1 MLKKLLV
8 ALLLVAISS
17 GIAFGVSAIKEWRAY
32 DIEVTGIHIVKH
44 GDNVDISAGYYFLD
58 DTGEVVGGV
67 NLGRFVKA
75 TVPIANLPADLKQA
89 ILTLRSYVRQEVLRG
104 IETP

>member
-1 MLKKLLV
+1 MLKKILV
-8 ALLLVAISS
+8 TLFLIAISS
-17 GIAFGVSAIKEWRAY
+17 GIAFGVNTIKEWRAY
-32 DIEVTGIHIVKH
+32 DIKVTGIHIVKH

-58 DTGEVVGGV
+58 DAGGVVGGV

-75 TVPIANLPADLKQA
+75 SVPIANLPADLKQA

-104 IETP
+104 LETP